1 MLASGITVTNR
12 VGDNLYNRTKRTM
25 GGARKN
31 HAEDPDSALGDHKHI
46 DVPDLM
52 LVPTLA
58 AINLDV
64 VLSVLEHD
72 THLKKYCHMKM
83 EAQSQ
88 TWASGY
94 RTCYYYD

>member
-1 MLASGITVTNR
+1 MRASGITITNR

-52 LVPTLA
+52 MVHTLVVS
-58 AINLDV
+58 NLDV
-64 VLSVLEHD
+64 ALSMLEHG
-72 THLKKYCHMKM
+72 THWRKS
-83 EAQSQ
+83 A
-88 TWASGY
+88 T
-94 RTCYYYD
+94 